1 MLLADDA
8 PLTQLSDEAIDRILR
23 RVSSKGF
30 NISKDIEPELFEH
43 TFGAL
48 RKAIEKGFG
57 SVDYDHPDFDFVNE
71 LRHNAASF
79 SAFKTHRQQNE
90 LFQQIF
96 KEDGTVKSFAQ
107 FRRDSEQIIGN
118 YNTNWLQTE
127 YSTAVIRARNAVKW
141 REFER
146 DADLYP
152 NLKWLPSTSADP
164 REAHRVFYGKIW
176 PMTAPFWVTNYPGS
190 IWGCKCGI
198 TSTDEPP
205 TDAKATRAAIK
216 TAPKAAPGLDLNT
229 GKTGA
234 LFSLNTHPYCTKCIG
249 KRRDVVRLVNITAD
263 KVMMNFTANA
273 VKEFKTTIDMY
284 KGLDINAKNL
294 LTGSVKVTRGCFKD
308 IKTHNVD
315 YRVLSHLLN
324 PKKAIES
331 WEYIGIKSVGVY
343 PRSHKLQGKRKHQD
357 TDYFVYY
364 KTEIG
369 GKIRYIHTK
378 FHTKFKMEVPYVITD
393 DLDMK
398 GMKKRDALK
407 R

>member
-1 MLLADDA
+1 MLLSYSDPLLRLDDR
-8 PLTQLSDEAIDRILR
+8 AIDRILR
-23 RVSSKGF
+23 RVSSKVF
-30 NISKDIEPELFEH
+30 DVADEIDPDLFEH

-48 RKAIEKGFG
+48 RRAIDKGFG
-57 SVDYDHPDFDFVNE
+57 QVGYDSPDFEFVNE

-205 TDAKATRAAIK
+205 TDAKATRRAIK
-216 TAPKAAPGLDLNT
+216 TAPKAAPGLDTNP

-234 LFSLNTHPYCTKCIG
+234 LFSLDTHPYCTKCIG
-249 KRRDVVRLVNITAD
+249 KRRDVVRLANTTAD